1 MSPTKRRALVIAVRS
16 SLLAAVLFVSPIPI
30 VRLGMHQVEKR
41 IAGGDLEGA
50 ERLLSFFGAFSN
62 YPLLPQV
69 LEARIHGVRCELS
82 ARKGLDRDAMEHFV
96 KELSILAGREP
107 GPDGITQLQPDEAG
121 ASVLRFR
128 KGFAAWSRGYA
139 GWIESSPDVLPEFDR
154 AFLAGITARGDE
166 GEHVASS
173 SGSDGSVRELFRRA
187 GRGEGRDDIIGFLAA
202 HGAELTKARRLSDGS
217 GPIGG
222 GLAGIGEAAD
232 HFRILV
238 LDFIRSC
245 QTHDEAAVSTAF
257 VRCGRVLRRIES
269 EPSMVALLVVIGLR
283 SQWMEVMETL
293 VDGDALSFPTRQG
306 LVHEWPLCRSNPEFP
321 PLCFRFEYASFRKIY
336 VDSYLGGDWE
346 TASPAGR
353 RLFTRQLEMAFAR
366 QEALAA
372 SVAPDADAA
381 ASRKVFASLQEAGNL
396 SPKILELRQR
406 FSKTIYGTNVL
417 GEEDGRDF
425 AKAIDEWIVTINDAV
440 ATPRLGRLDDALKE
454 LRERE
459 EHLLR
464 RLKSSP

>member
-1 MSPTKRRALVIAVRS
+1 
-16 SLLAAVLFVSPIPI
+16 
-30 VRLGMHQVEKR
+30 
-41 IAGGDLEGA
+41 
-50 ERLLSFFGAFSN
+50 
-62 YPLLPQV
+62 
-69 LEARIHGVRCELS
+69 
-82 ARKGLDRDAMEHFV
+82 MEHFV
-96 KELSILAGREP
+96 KELSILAGRDP
-107 GPDGITQLQPDEAG
+107 GPGGINHLKPDDAG

-139 GWIESSPDVLPEFDR
+139 GWIESRPDTLPDFDR
-154 AFLAGITARGDE
+154 AFLAGIPSRGDE
-166 GEHVASS
+166 GENVVSS

-187 GRGEGRDDIIGFLAA
+187 GRGEGRDDILGFLAA
-202 HGAELTKARRLSDGS
+202 HGAELAEARRLSDGS

-238 LDFIRSC
+238 LDFLRSC
-245 QTHDEAAVSTAF
+245 QTHNETEVSTAL
-257 VRCGRVLRRIES
+257 VRCGRILRRIES
-269 EPSMVALLVVIGLR
+269 EPSMGALLVVIGLR

-293 VDGDALSFPTRQG
+293 VDGAALPFPTRQG
-306 LVHEWPLCRSNPEFP
+306 LVREWTPCRSNPEFP

-366 QEALAA
+366 HEALAA
-372 SVAPDADAA
+372 ALAPDADAV
-381 ASRKVFASLQEAGNL
+381 ASRNVFASLQEAGNL
-396 SPKILELRQR
+396 SPKILDLRQR
-406 FSKTIYGTNVL
+406 FAKTVYGTNVL

-440 ATPRLGRLDDALKE
+440 ATPRLGRLDDSLKE